1 MRTGRKP
8 RILSRHEPSLTELS
22 PPAGTERIPEGFA
35 RLLIANRDGV
45 REAVAV
51 GFPIDL
57 AKVVHASANKT
68 FAADRSARL
77 VAL

>member
-8 RILSRHEPSLTELS
+8 RILSRHEPSPTERS

-35 RLLIANRDGV
+35 RLLITNRDGV

-57 AKVVHASANKT
+57 AKVVHASTDQSIAPDC
-68 FAADRSARL
+68 AAQL
-77 VAL
+77 VTL